1 MKYLRDEKVKKVIFT
16 GLVLIV
22 AYFALYHIDKLWGG
36 LKYLVNVFM
45 PFILGAAIAFV
56 LNVPL
61 RWIERGL
68 FKNREKYSGRTWN
81 GLRRAL
87 ALVITIL
94 GAFVLLALLIYMVA
108 PQLAD
113 TVSQL
118 VRQIPPGI
126 KNISNWAEEAFNKYP
141 VIQEIIEELA
151 ESWQEILESLTAS
164 IKTAVNGA
172 LEGGINAVTG
182 IVSGVVNFLI
192 GFIFS
197 LYILVQKE
205 KLGLQAKK
213 ILYAFFDVKF
223 AKEILEVAELSSKT
237 FSNFISG
244 QCVEAMILGLMF
256 GVSMLL
262 LGLPYAS
269 LISVLIGALSL
280 IPIVGAFI
288 GCGIGVLLILL
299 VSPMKALIFLGLFLV
314 LQQIEGNLIYPKV
327 VGGSVGLPG
336 IWVLVSVTVGGTLFG
351 VKGMVVVIPLV
362 SVCYA
367 LFRRYIYKKLE
378 EKGVDKNLGEEEEE
392 EPQRRRFFKK
402 KAKSK
407 AENKVKETKETEK

>member
-1 MKYLRDEKVKKVIFT
+1 MKYLKDEKVRKVVFT
-16 GLVLIV
+16 GLILIIV
-22 AYFALYHIDKLWGG
+22 YFAFFHIEKIWKACKSMG
-36 LKYLVNVFM
+36 NVFM
-45 PFILGAAIAFV
+45 PFFLGAAIAFV

-61 RWIERGL
+61 RWVERGL
-68 FKNREKYSGRTWN
+68 FKNREKYSGRRWN
-81 GLRRAL
+81 GLRRGL
-87 ALVITIL
+87 ALIITIL
-94 GAFVLLALLIYMVA
+94 GAFVFLALLIYMVA
-108 PQLAD
+108 PQLGD

-118 VRQIPPGI
+118 VKQIPTGI
-126 KNISNWAEEAFNKYP
+126 KNISTWADDTFNRYP
-141 VIQEIIEELA
+141 VIQEIIDELA

-164 IKTAVNGA
+164 IKTTVNGA

-205 KLGLQAKK
+205 KLGIQAKK
-213 ILYAFFDVKF
+213 ILYAFFDDKF
-223 AKEILEVAELSSKT
+223 VNEILEVAELASKT

-256 GVSMLL
+256 GLSMLI

-299 VSPMKALIFLGLFLV
+299 VSPVKALIFLGLFLI

-336 IWVLVSVTVGGTLFG
+336 IWVLVSVTVGGNLFG

-367 LFRRYIYKKLE
+367 LFRRYVYKKLE
-378 EKGVDKNLGEEEEE
+378 EKGVDKNLGVEEEG
-392 EPQRRRFFKK
+392 EPERRSRFFKK
-402 KAKSK
+402 KSSKNIAKE
-407 AENKVKETKETEK
+407 AKEKKTK

>member
-16 GLVLIV
+16 GLVLIL

-126 KNISNWAEEAFNKYP
+126 KNISSWAEEAFNKYP

-205 KLGLQAKK
+205 KLELQAKK
-213 ILYAFFDVKF
+213 ILYAFFDEKF

-262 LGLPYAS
+262 IRL
-269 LISVLIGALSL
+269 
-280 IPIVGAFI
+280 
-288 GCGIGVLLILL
+288 
-299 VSPMKALIFLGLFLV
+299 
-314 LQQIEGNLIYPKV
+314 
-327 VGGSVGLPG
+327 
-336 IWVLVSVTVGGTLFG
+336 
-351 VKGMVVVIPLV
+351 
-362 SVCYA
+362 
-367 LFRRYIYKKLE
+367 RR
-378 EKGVDKNLGEEEEE
+378 
-392 EPQRRRFFKK
+392 P
-402 KAKSK
+402 KAKQTYSPK
-407 AENKVKETKETEK
+407 ANAWRGWCLATCWR

>member
-1 MKYLRDEKVKKVIFT
+1 MKYLKDEKVRKVVFT
-16 GLVLIV
+16 GLVLII
-22 AYFALYHIDKLWGG
+22 AFFAFYHIEKIWGVC
-36 LKYLVNVFM
+36 KYLGNVFM
-45 PFILGAAIAFV
+45 PFFLGAAIAFV

-68 FKNREKYSGRTWN
+68 FKDREKFSGRRWN

-87 ALVITIL
+87 ALIITIL
-94 GAFVLLALLIYMVA
+94 GAFILLALLIYMVV
-108 PQLAD
+108 PQVAD

-118 VRQIPPGI
+118 VRQIPSGI
-126 KNISNWAEEAFNKYP
+126 RNISAWAEDTFNKYP

-205 KLGLQAKK
+205 KLGIQAKK
-213 ILYAFFDVKF
+213 ILYAFFDDKF
-223 AKEILEVAELSSKT
+223 VKEILEVAELASKT

-256 GVSMLL
+256 GVTMLL
-262 LGLPYAS
+262 FGLPYAS

-299 VSPMKALIFLGLFLV
+299 VSPVKALIFLVLFLV

-327 VGGSVGLPG
+327 VGSSVGLPG

-367 LFRRYIYKKLE
+367 LFRRYVYKKLE
-378 EKGVDKNLGEEEEE
+378 EKGVDRNLGEEPEE
-392 EPQRRRFFKK
+392 EPKK
-402 KAKSK
+402 KKLFGKKPKK
-407 AENKVKETKETEK
+407 AKETKEGK

>member
-1 MKYLRDEKVKKVIFT
+1 MKYLRDEKVKKVFIT
-16 GLVLIV
+16 GLLLII
-22 AYFALYHIDKLWGG
+22 AFFAFYHIEKIWAA
-36 LKYLVNVFM
+36 LKNLVNVFM

-68 FKNREKYSGRTWN
+68 FKDREKYSGRRWN

-94 GAFVLLALLIYMVA
+94 GALILLGLLLYMVI

-118 VRQIPPGI
+118 VRQIPSGI
-126 KNISNWAEEAFNKYP
+126 RNISAWAEDTFNKYP
-141 VIQEIIEELA
+141 VVQEIIEQLA
-151 ESWQEILESLTAS
+151 ESWQEILESLTSS
-164 IKTAVNGA
+164 IKTTVNGA

-205 KLGLQAKK
+205 KLGIQAKK
-213 ILYAFFDVKF
+213 ILYAFFDDRFVK
-223 AKEILEVAELSSKT
+223 EMLEVAELASKT

-256 GVSMLL
+256 GVSMLIF
-262 LGLPYAS
+262 GLPYAS

-299 VSPMKALIFLGLFLV
+299 VSPMKALIFLILFLV

-327 VGGSVGLPG
+327 VGSSVGLPG

-378 EKGVDKNLGEEEEE
+378 EKGVDKNLGEEPEE
-392 EPQRRRFFKK
+392 EPVKKRMLFGKK
-402 KAKSK
+402 KPK
-407 AENKVKETKETEK
+407 EETKKVAKKK